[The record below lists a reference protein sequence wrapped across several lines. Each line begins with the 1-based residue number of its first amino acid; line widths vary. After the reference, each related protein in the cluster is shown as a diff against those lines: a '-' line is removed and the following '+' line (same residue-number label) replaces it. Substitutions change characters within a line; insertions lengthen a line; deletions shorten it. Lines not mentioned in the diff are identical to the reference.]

1 MRISRRAAIGFER
14 NGLMSNNSF
23 IQSEIRNHPSHS
35 WRSLSF
41 FSKTYFALRSI
52 FIWIA
57 CVAFFFPVCSF
68 LVLMGAFIDPRK
80 NDKPQRWLFRNILRV
95 AGVDFETRYSPGFD
109 RKRASFFVCNHIDI
123 WDAFIIYS
131 AIPQF
136 VRGLEHESHFKVP
149 AYGWMMRRFG
159 NVPVPPEGNLAKY
172 KQMLK
177 LTRETL
183 DRGVSLIVFAEGTR
197 TRDGRVSSFNPGV
210 IRMAIQFGYPIVPM
224 SIVGAYEFSKK
235 SDWKLF
241 PSKITVYIHDTIETS
256 GLGKN
261 DVEAL
266 MKHVQA
272 IVARP
277 VDEFYGVQ
285 LDTEQ
290 SAEPIWP
297 SRTKAAR

>member
-1 MRISRRAAIGFER
+1 MRKVYI
-14 NGLMSNNSF
+14 
-23 IQSEIRNHPSHS
+23 
-35 WRSLSF
+35 
-41 FSKTYFALRSI
+41 ALRSI
-52 FIWIA
+52 VIWAISIIH
-57 CVAFFFPVCSF
+57 FFPVCTF
-68 LVLMGAFIDPRK
+68 LVILGIFIDPRK
-80 NDKPQRWLFRNILRV
+80 NDKPQRWLFRNILRI
-95 AGVDFETRYSPGFD
+95 AGVDFEVKYLSGFD
-109 RKRASFFVCNHIDI
+109 RERAGFFVCNHIDI

-183 DRGVSLIVFAEGTR
+183 DKGVSLIVFAEGTR
-197 TRDGRVSSFNPGV
+197 TLDGRVGSFNAGV
-210 IRMAIQFGYPIVPM
+210 FRMAIQFGYPIAPM

-235 SDWKLF
+235 GDWKLF
-241 PSKITVYIHDTIETS
+241 PSKITVYIHDSIETT

-266 MKHVQA
+266 MNNVHAV
-272 IVARP
+272 VAKP
-277 VDEFYGVQ
+277 IDEYYGIQ
-285 LDTEQ
+285 TD
-290 SAEPIWP
+290 SAETPNVSRP
-297 SRTKAAR
+297 SRTQVAS

>member
-1 MRISRRAAIGFER
+1 
-14 NGLMSNNSF
+14 MSDNTF
-23 IQSEIRNHPSHS
+23 ILSEVRNHPRHNWS
-35 WRSLSF
+35 SLSF
-41 FSKTYFALRSI
+41 AGKAYYALRSAI
-52 FIWIA
+52 IWLASVI
-57 CVAFFFPVCSF
+57 FFFPVCSF
-68 LVLMGAFIDPRK
+68 LVLLGAFIDPRQ

-95 AGVDFETRYSPGFD
+95 AGVRFEARYSPGFD
-109 RKRASFFVCNHIDI
+109 RERTSFFICNHIDL

-136 VRGLEHESHFKVP
+136 VRGLEHESHFKIP

-172 KQMLK
+172 KQMMK

-183 DRGVSLIVFAEGTR
+183 DKGVSLIVFAEGSR
-197 TRDGRVSSFNPGV
+197 TLDGRVRPFNPGAF
-210 IRMAIQFGYPIVPM
+210 RMAIQFGYPIAPM

-235 SDWKLF
+235 GDWKLF

-261 DVEAL
+261 DVEGL
-266 MKHVQA
+266 MNLVHA

-277 VDEFYGVQ
+277 LDEYYGVQ
-285 LDTEQ
+285 AG
-290 SAEPIWP
+290 SAESTTSPP
-297 SRTKAAR
+297 SRTRAAR